1 VCGARASEHAARVE
15 DVDRLTP
22 SSTFALAH
30 PLDDASRLA
39 AAEAV
44 PDAVVEMQPQRGE
57 RSKWPWEASRTTSSR
72 LWRARAG
79 SMVAGCR
86 VVRGD
91 TDVG

>member
-1 VCGARASEHAARVE
+1 MCGPRARERAARVE

-44 PDAVVEMQPQRGE
+44 PDAVVEMQPQRGGAVE
-57 RSKWPWEASRTTSSR
+57 VAMGGQPNHVVKA
-72 LWRARAG
+72 
-79 SMVAGCR
+79 VAGASGLDGGGVPGR
-86 VVRGD
+86 SR
-91 TDVG
+91 